1 MHKAPL
7 VTVITVTFN
16 ARAAL
21 ERTIRSVANQDYPRL
36 EYIVIDGGSTDGTL
50 ETIKENEGN
59 ITQWVSESDQG
70 IYDAMNK
77 GVRMAHGEYCIFMNA
92 GDTFVTP
99 HTVSDFFSQ
108 LYAPADVAYGDIIK
122 NGILKPALPPRNC
135 HKMYYCH
142 QAVFTRTD
150 CLRQYPFDTAHRYS
164 ADFKQ
169 SKQLFLAGKKFV
181 HIPLPVAD
189 FDTHGVSNV
198 HRSAGLWDNIRVVCE
213 TDRFADRCRFLP
225 HLLLPWM
232 MCKLRGK

>member
-150 CLRQYPFDTAHRYS
+150 CLRQYPFDMAHRYS

-181 HIPLPVAD
+181 HIRCLWPTS
-189 FDTHGVSNV
+189 THTECPTFTARQGFGTI
-198 HRSAGLWDNIRVVCE
+198 SAWCARP
-213 TDRFADRCRFLP
+213 TDSPTDAAFCLTSCC
-225 HLLLPWM
+225 L
-232 MCKLRGK
+232 G